1 MESGHQALLE
11 AVNQGV
17 IDVIATDHAPHTLS
31 EKNGPYTKAASG
43 GPMVQHSLTVMLELA
58 ERGMISME
66 KIVEGMCHA
75 PAELFRIENRG
86 SLYFPESPLDGN
98 KRKYSLSMWLVAP
111 GKPNVHL

>member
-1 MESGHQALLE
+1 MPP
-11 AVNQGV
+11 
-17 IDVIATDHAPHTLS
+17 IPLS

-86 SLYFPESPLDGN
+86 FIREGYQADLCIFRKAPLDGN
-98 KRKYSLSMWLVAP
+98 KKNISINWLVALETKRSP
-111 GKPNVHL
+111 IKYKRRW